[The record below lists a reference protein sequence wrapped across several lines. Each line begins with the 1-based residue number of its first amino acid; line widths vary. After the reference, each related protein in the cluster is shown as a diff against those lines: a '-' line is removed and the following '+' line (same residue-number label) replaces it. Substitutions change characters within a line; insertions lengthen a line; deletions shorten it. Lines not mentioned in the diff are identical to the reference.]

1 MTARVLVIDDEEDI
15 RIVLKEVFSR
25 AGFDVDVAANSSAG
39 IEKLRKR
46 PADLVVI
53 DVIMPGMDGVTAAR
67 EIRGEFPE
75 TRIIVISG
83 GGNISPKDYE
93 PSAIKTEAYLASA
106 SAAGADLTLTK
117 PFDRQALIDAA
128 RELTGQEG

>member
-1 MTARVLVIDDEEDI
+1 MTARVLIIDDEEDI

-25 AGFDVDVAANSSAG
+25 AGFDVDVAENSSSG
-39 IEKLRKR
+39 IEKLREQG
-46 PADLVVI
+46 ADLVVI

-67 EIRGEFPE
+67 EIRTEFPD

-83 GGNISPKDYE
+83 GGNIAPKEYE

-117 PFDRQALIDAA
+117 PFDRQVLIEAA
-128 RELTGQEG
+128 HRLTGQGG